1 MKDNRMENRLA
12 SALQKTAPNDVQ
24 GVLSRCHERKGTGI
38 TVMTKSHN
46 RRWIGAIAACLALL
60 LLGTGALLALR
71 QTDAVAS
78 VISLDVNPS
87 IELKVDSRERVIAC
101 TPLNDDAKAV
111 LADMDG
117 GKDLKNA
124 KLDVAVNAVVGSLLR
139 SGYLTRLSSA
149 LMISVEDTD
158 MTRAEKLRRE
168 LNAAVDAILQ
178 SGESKAAVLTQTVT
192 QDETLEK
199 LAEQNHIST
208 GKAALVSRIREKNPA
223 LSFEALAKLS
233 VGELKDLQKT
243 GAAALPIGLQK
254 AEELAKAAYAKASSA
269 KLLSCETDAELD
281 DTPPHY
287 EVELKNENGEEY
299 EYKLDAFTGAILS
312 VKQDIDDDT
321 PVSRPSATTPAAK
334 PSGST
339 TAATKV
345 TKPADIGYAGA
356 LAAALKRAG
365 LTEAQVR
372 ETEIEPDFEDGR
384 AVYEVEFVSGENEYE
399 ITVDAATGKIL
410 DYEVDRDD

>member
-1 MKDNRMENRLA
+1 
-12 SALQKTAPNDVQ
+12 
-24 GVLSRCHERKGTGI
+24 
-38 TVMTKSHN
+38 
-46 RRWIGAIAACLALL
+46 
-60 LLGTGALLALR
+60 
-71 QTDAVAS
+71 
-78 VISLDVNPS
+78 
-87 IELKVDSRERVIAC
+87 
-101 TPLNDDAKAV
+101 
-111 LADMDG
+111 
-117 GKDLKNA
+117 
-124 KLDVAVNAVVGSLLR
+124 
-139 SGYLTRLSSA
+139 
-149 LMISVEDTD
+149 

-233 VGELKDLQKT
+233 VGELKDLLKT

-254 AEELAKAAYAKASSA
+254 AEELAKAAYAKASA
-269 KLLSCETDAELD
+269 VKLLSCETDAELD

-287 EVELKNENGEEY
+287 EVELTNENGEEY

-312 VKQDIDDDT
+312 VKQDIDDDA

-339 TAATKV
+339 TAATKA
-345 TKPADIGYAGA
+345 TRPADIGYAGA

-365 LTEAQVR
+365 LT
-372 ETEIEPDFEDGR
+372 
-384 AVYEVEFVSGENEYE
+384 
-399 ITVDAATGKIL
+399 
-410 DYEVDRDD
+410 